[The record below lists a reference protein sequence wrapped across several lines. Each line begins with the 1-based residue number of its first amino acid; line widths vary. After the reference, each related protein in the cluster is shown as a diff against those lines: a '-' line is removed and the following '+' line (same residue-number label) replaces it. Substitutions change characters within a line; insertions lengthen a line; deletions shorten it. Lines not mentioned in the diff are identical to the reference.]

1 MCPYLYGYGG
11 FMEIGNISLTW
22 LGHDT
27 FLIEGE
33 KVIYTDPYL
42 LPENPKKADL
52 ILITH
57 DHYDHCVPEKV
68 KQIQKADTVIVTTPD
83 CARKLSGNIKTIR
96 PGQSVTIGDIT
107 VKAVPAYNT
116 GKQFHPKT
124 SGWVG
129 FVFSVGGT
137 TIYLA
142 GDTDFIPEMNGLK
155 PDIALLPIGG
165 KFTMDIEQAVEAALA
180 IEPKIVIPMHY
191 DTVAG
196 TEADPNEFKER
207 IISRNPGIRVEIL

>member
-1 MCPYLYGYGG
+1 VK
-11 FMEIGNISLTW
+11 IGNVDITW
-22 LGHDT
+22 CGHDT

-33 KVIYTDPYL
+33 KVIYTDPFV
-42 LPENPKKADL
+42 LPSTPKKADL

-68 KQIQKADTVIVTTPD
+68 KQIQKSDTVIVTTPD
-83 CARKLSGNIKTIR
+83 CARKLTGNIKSIR
-96 PGQSVTIGDIT
+96 PGQSVTIGDIAI
-107 VKAVPAYNT
+107 KAIPAYNV
-116 GKQFHPKT
+116 GKQFHPKS

-129 FVFSVGGT
+129 FVFKVSGT
-137 TIYLA
+137 TFYIA

-165 KFTMDIEQAVEAALA
+165 KFTMGIDQAVEATLS

-191 DTVAG
+191 DTFG
-196 TEADPNEFKER
+196 GIEADPNEFKEKVND
-207 IISRNPGIRVEIL
+207 RNPAIRVEIL

>member
-1 MCPYLYGYGG
+1 VK
-11 FMEIGNISLTW
+11 IGNVDITW
-22 LGHDT
+22 CGHDT

-33 KVIYTDPYL
+33 KGIYTDPFV
-42 LPENPKKADL
+42 LPSTPKKADL

-68 KQIQKADTVIVTTPD
+68 KQIQKSDTVIVTTPD
-83 CARKLSGNIKTIR
+83 CARKLTGNIKSIR
-96 PGQSVTIGDIT
+96 PGQSVTIGDIAI
-107 VKAVPAYNT
+107 KAIPAYNV
-116 GKQFHPKT
+116 GKQFHPKS

-129 FVFSVGGT
+129 FVFKVSGT
-137 TIYLA
+137 TFYIA

-165 KFTMDIEQAVEAALA
+165 KFTMGIDQAVEATLS

-191 DTVAG
+191 DTFG
-196 TEADPNEFKER
+196 GIEADPNEFKEKVND
-207 IISRNPGIRVEIL
+207 RNPAIRVEIL

>member
-1 MCPYLYGYGG
+1 MDMGG
-11 FMEIGNISLTW
+11 FMRIGNIGLSW
-22 LGHDT
+22 CGHDT

-33 KVIYTDPYL
+33 KTVYTDPYV
-42 LPENPKKADL
+42 LPDNPKKADI

-57 DHYDHCVPEKV
+57 DHYDHCAPDKV

-83 CARKLSGNIKTIR
+83 CARKLTGNIRAIR

-116 GKQFHPKT
+116 FQQFHPKA

-129 FVFSVGGT
+129 FVFSIGGT
-137 TIYLA
+137 TVYLA
-142 GDTDFIPEMNGLK
+142 GDTDFIPEMKGLK

-165 KFTMDIEQAVEAALA
+165 KFTMGIDQAVQAALA
-180 IEPKIVIPMHY
+180 IEPKTVIPMHY
-191 DTVAG
+191 GTIAG
-196 TEADPNEFKER
+196 TEADPDEFKEKLGR
-207 IISRNPGIRVEIL
+207 KNPGIIVEIL

>member
-1 MCPYLYGYGG
+1 VK
-11 FMEIGNISLTW
+11 IGNVDITRC
-22 LGHDT
+22 GHDT

-57 DHYDHCVPEKV
+57 DHYDHCAPDKV
-68 KQIQKADTVIVTTPD
+68 KQIQKSDTVIVTTPD

-96 PGQSVTIGDIT
+96 PGQSVTIGNIA
-107 VKAVPAYNT
+107 VKATPAYNV

-129 FVFSVGGT
+129 FMFSVGGT

-165 KFTMDIEQAVEAALA
+165 KFTMDIDQAVEATLA
-180 IEPKIVIPMHY
+180 IEPKTVIPMHY

-196 TEADPNEFKER
+196 TEADPNEFKEKLGGK
-207 IISRNPGIRVEIL
+207 NPGIIVETL

>member
-1 MCPYLYGYGG
+1 
-11 FMEIGNISLTW
+11 MEIGNISLTW

-33 KVIYTDPYL
+33 KVIYTDPYI

-57 DHYDHCVPEKV
+57 DHYDHCVPDKV
-68 KQIQKADTVIVTTPD
+68 KQIQKSDTVIVTTPD
-83 CARKLSGNIKTIR
+83 CARKLTGNIKGIR

-107 VKAVPAYNT
+107 IRAVPAYNL

-129 FVFSVGGT
+129 FVFNVSGT
-137 TIYLA
+137 TVYLA

-165 KFTMDIEQAVEAALA
+165 KFTMDIDQAVEATLA
-180 IEPKIVIPMHY
+180 IEPKTVIPMHY
-191 DTVAG
+191 DTIAG

-207 IISRNPGIRVEIL
+207 VISRNPGIRVEIL

>member
-1 MCPYLYGYGG
+1 MK
-11 FMEIGNISLTW
+11 IGNISLTW

-68 KQIQKADTVIVTTPD
+68 KQIQKSDTVIVTTPD
-83 CARKLSGNIKTIR
+83 CARKLTGNIKIIR
-96 PGQSVTIGDIT
+96 PGQNITIGDIAI
-107 VKAVPAYNT
+107 KAIPAYNV
-116 GKQFHPKT
+116 GKQFHPKA

-129 FVFSVGGT
+129 FMFSVGGT
-137 TIYLA
+137 TLYLA

-165 KFTMDIEQAVEAALA
+165 KFTMDIDQAVEATLS

-191 DTVAG
+191 NTFG
-196 TEADPNEFKER
+196 GIEADPNEFKER
-207 IISRNPGIRVEIL
+207 IVSRNPGIRVEIL

>member
-1 MCPYLYGYGG
+1 MK
-11 FMEIGNISLTW
+11 IGNISLTW

-33 KVIYTDPYL
+33 KIVYTDPYV

-57 DHYDHCVPEKV
+57 DHYDHCDAGKV
-68 KQIQKADTVIVTTPD
+68 KQIQKSDTVIVTTPD
-83 CARKLSGNIKTIR
+83 CARKLTGNIKSIR
-96 PGQSVTIGDIT
+96 PGQSVTIGDI
-107 VKAVPAYNT
+107 AIRAIPAYNL
-116 GKQFHPKT
+116 GKQYHPKA

-129 FVFSVGGT
+129 FVFKVSGT
-137 TIYLA
+137 TFYIA

-165 KFTMDIEQAVEAALA
+165 KFTMDKDQAVEATLS
-180 IEPKIVIPMHY
+180 IDPKIVIPMHY
-191 DTVAG
+191 DTFG
-196 TEADPNEFKER
+196 GIEADPNEFKEKLNA
-207 IISRNPGIRVEIL
+207 RNPAIRVEIL

>member
-1 MCPYLYGYGG
+1 VK
-11 FMEIGNISLTW
+11 IGNVDIIW
-22 LGHDT
+22 CGHDT

-33 KVIYTDPYL
+33 KVIYTDPFV
-42 LPENPKKADL
+42 LPSTPKKADL

-57 DHYDHCVPEKV
+57 DHYDHCAPDKV
-68 KQIQKADTVIVTTPD
+68 KQIQKSDTVIVTTPD
-83 CARKLSGNIKTIR
+83 CARKLTGNIKTIR
-96 PGQSVTIGDIT
+96 PGQSVTIGDIA
-107 VKAVPAYNT
+107 VKATPAYNV

-129 FVFSVGGT
+129 FMFSVDGT

-165 KFTMDIEQAVEAALA
+165 KFTMDIEQAVEAALS
-180 IEPKIVIPMHY
+180 IEPKTAIPMHY

-196 TEADPNEFKER
+196 TEADPNEFKEKLKG
-207 IISRNPGIRVEIL
+207 RNPSIQVEIL

>member
-1 MCPYLYGYGG
+1 MSMGG
-11 FMEIGNISLTW
+11 FMKIGNISLSW

-33 KVIYTDPYL
+33 KIVYTDPYV
-42 LPENPKKADL
+42 LPANPKKADL

-57 DHYDHCVPEKV
+57 DHYDHCDAGKV

-83 CARKLSGNIKTIR
+83 CARKLTGNIKSIR
-96 PGQSVTIGDIT
+96 PGQSLTIGDI
-107 VKAVPAYNT
+107 AIRAIPAYNL

-129 FVFSVGGT
+129 FVFKVSGT
-137 TIYLA
+137 TLYIA
-142 GDTDFIPEMNGLK
+142 GDTDFIPEMSGLK

-165 KFTMDIEQAVEAALA
+165 KFTMDIEQAVEATLS
-180 IEPKIVIPMHY
+180 IEPKIVVPMHY
-191 DTVAG
+191 DTFG
-196 TEADPNEFKER
+196 GIEADPSEFKEKVND
-207 IISRNPGIRVEIL
+207 RNPAIRVEIL